1 MNLDDSEETESF
13 VCTRSVIFLIF
24 FWNPR
29 RWPKAQ
35 PRHNEDPRNEAEEY
49 EAPS

>member
-13 VCTRSVIFLIF
+13 VCTHSVIVLIF
-24 FWNPR
+24 FWTPR
-29 RWPKAQ
+29 RWPKARH
-35 PRHNEDPRNEAEEY
+35 RHNEDLRNEAEEY